1 MSLSLSAADE
11 LKSLFGKDFVGGDS
25 PDAAGFGEDSNR
37 YYKGAPAAVVFPRTV
52 QQVQSLVNQA
62 NQHRFAIV
70 PSGGRT
76 GLSGAASATNGEV
89 VVAFDRMNRLGEV
102 NMTDRLIECE
112 AGVVTQQ
119 LQAVATDAGLHYPVD
134 FASSGSSRIGGNIA
148 TNAGGIKVTRYGLT
162 RDWVAG
168 LEVVTGRGEILHLNK
183 GLIKNATGYDLRQLF
198 IGSEGTLGL
207 ITSAEM
213 RLTVPPK
220 NLQVMLLAF
229 ADVDALMKA
238 SAQFRRE
245 LPVTAFEF
253 FCQAG
258 LQKVLERSGK
268 AAPFDESNPFY
279 GLVEFEAP
287 FDATLDDAMSLFE
300 SLAEEGVVLDAVLA
314 QSGQQFEEL
323 WSLRESMSETLSHF
337 MPYKNDLSV
346 RLIDVPDFIS
356 RIENL
361 VARHYP
367 DFCVVWFGHIGDGNL
382 HLNILKPAD
391 MAANEFKQRCEH
403 VNAEIFAEVQ
413 ALGGSIS
420 AEHGVG
426 LQKKGF
432 LHYSRSE
439 EEIALMRSV
448 KAVFD
453 PNGVMNPGK
462 VLPDSH

>member
-1 MSLSLSAADE
+1 MSLTSSAVDQ
-11 LKSLFGKDFVGGDS
+11 LKSLFGKDFVSGAS

-37 YYKGAPAAVVFPRTV
+37 YYHGAPAAVVFPRTV
-52 QQVQSLVNQA
+52 QQVQSLVNLA
-62 NQHRFAIV
+62 NQYRFALV

-76 GLSGAASATNGEV
+76 GLSGGASAANGEV

-102 NMTDRLIECE
+102 NMTDRLVECE

-119 LQAVATDAGLHYPVD
+119 LHAAAERVGLHYPVD
-134 FASSGSSRIGGNIA
+134 FASSGSSCIGGNIA

-168 LEVVTGRGEILHLNK
+168 LEVVTGRGDVLRLNR

-213 RLTVPPK
+213 RLTVPPQ

-229 ADVDALMKA
+229 ADVKALMAA

-253 FCQAG
+253 FCRNG
-258 LQKVLERSGK
+258 LQKVLDRSGK
-268 AAPFDESNPFY
+268 SAPFDNDYPFY

-287 FDATLDDAMSLFE
+287 HEATLDDAMALFE
-300 SLAEEGVVLDAVLA
+300 SLAGEGVVLDAVLA
-314 QSGQQFEEL
+314 QSGQQFDEL
-323 WSLRESMSETLSHF
+323 WALRESMSETLSHF

-346 RLIDVPDFIS
+346 KLVDVPDFIA
-356 RIENL
+356 RIETL
-361 VARHYP
+361 VAQHYP

-382 HLNILKPAD
+382 HLNILKPEDLPPA
-391 MAANEFKQRCEH
+391 EFKQRCEH
-403 VNAEIFAEVQ
+403 VNEQIFDEVRAFQ
-413 ALGGSIS
+413 GSIS

-426 LQKKGF
+426 LQKKAF
-432 LHYSRSE
+432 LHYSRSA

-453 PNGVMNPGK
+453 PNGIMNPGK
-462 VLPDSH
+462 MLPD